1 MLFLQNMYTVFLQVV
16 ILAVMMFTGFFADKS
31 GIFTQKASRAANN
44 LLFYIITP
52 CVIINSFLNV
62 EFSAKNVGGLALAAA
77 CATVLHL
84 LGIVIVKFMYNKGD
98 ADKNAVYKY
107 ASMYG
112 NMGYM
117 GLPLSKAV
125 LDAITGNGDIGVFYC
140 SIACAIFN
148 IFAFT
153 HGVTVMSKT
162 KEKFDI
168 KKLIVNP
175 GALGV
180 LIGLP
185 LFLLKVPLPSVIAT
199 PISSIGAMNTP
210 LAMIM
215 LGTYLANA
223 NLKDAFSH
231 KNIYIASFT
240 KLILM
245 PALLI
250 LGFYVCGVRGD
261 LLITASVFVSA
272 PSATNTAMFAAKYD
286 RDTSVASQVSGFTT
300 LLCTFTMPVFVAI
313 GAALA

>member
-1 MLFLQNMYTVFLQVV
+1 
-16 ILAVMMFTGFFADKS
+16 
-31 GIFTQKASRAANN
+31 
-44 LLFYIITP
+44 
-52 CVIINSFLNV
+52 
-62 EFSAKNVGGLALAAA
+62 
-77 CATVLHL
+77 
-84 LGIVIVKFMYNKGD
+84 
-98 ADKNAVYKY
+98 
-107 ASMYG
+107 MYG

-313 GAALA
+313 GGILVASRGSSAQVMCCDNYLMQALAAVFVGRSVGGAEKPNARGTLIGAMLVSTLENGLTICAVPFSVLPAVKGAVLALALVAAYATKKEQ